1 MIFFAAIAACSSTD
15 GGGIDDV
22 PETGT
27 DGRADAKPDTT
38 QEDGSLDA
46 TTDQKARDASDAG
59 KDADA
64 DSGDESD
71 ADSGDPNDAGCDA
84 DADSG
89 DPNDAGNDAEPVPV
103 CRDEHQTC
111 KTTDDCCAGLE
122 CGGGGFVLECLPM
135 APQCVKEGGDCG
147 GKEPCCDGLTCNANN
162 QCEAPAPACRQQ
174 HETCNNTDMLC
185 CEGLECG
192 GGGFVLECLP
202 AAPQCVKEGG
212 DCGGKDA
219 CCDGLTCNASGKC
232 EMPAPA
238 CVPEG
243 SPCNDKDKQCCAG
256 HYCASMGILRVCEPN
271 P

>member
-15 GGGIDDV
+15 GGGIVDV

-27 DGRADAKPDTT
+27 DGRADAK
-38 QEDGSLDA
+38 QQDGSPDDA
-46 TTDQKARDASDAG
+46 TTDQKAQDASDAG

-64 DSGDESD
+64 SDDD
-71 ADSGDPNDAGCDA
+71 ADSGELGDAGNDA
-84 DADSG
+84 DADNG
-89 DPNDAGNDAEPVPV
+89 DPNDAGNDADAAPV

-122 CGGGGFVLECLPM
+122 CGGSGFVLECLPF
-135 APQCVKEGGDCG
+135 AVQCVKAGGDCG
-147 GKEPCCDGLTCNANN
+147 GAEPCCDGLTCNANN

-174 HETCNNTDMLC
+174 HETCNNNDMLC

-212 DCGGKDA
+212 DCGGKDT

-232 EMPAPA
+232 EVPAPA
-238 CVPEG
+238 CVPAG
-243 SPCNDKDKQCCAG
+243 SPCKDTAECCAD
-256 HYCASMGILRVCEPN
+256 HFCSSMGFVKVCEPN